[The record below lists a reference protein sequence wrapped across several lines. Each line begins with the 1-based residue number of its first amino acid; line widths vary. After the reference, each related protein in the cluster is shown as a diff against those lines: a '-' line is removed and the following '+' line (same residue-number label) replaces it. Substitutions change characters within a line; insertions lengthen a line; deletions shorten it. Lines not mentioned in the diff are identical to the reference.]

1 MTGLRIE
8 ASGTVLNFVRKT
20 FPAPPGAAPAAPAT
34 LPDVLG
40 KYEPD
45 AAGPV
50 GTIEI
55 KAEKGKLVSEVDNQ
69 PHMEFTV
76 GKQDEIVSSGLPAGV
91 TAKFTRD
98 KDAKVVGIKVEMDG
112 NALTFTRK
120 TFPKPPA
127 IEDPQARL
135 KAAVG
140 KYVSDTGGVPV
151 VTLALKDGKLVLQAE
166 GYPEIEV
173 AIGEKDVLAGKGL
186 PEGFVLTLQ
195 RDKDG
200 KVTGM
205 HAATPMGDADFKR
218 EAPAEE
224 KKPAVAEEDKVSA
237 RLKGATGTYKA
248 SIAAV
253 PEVKMFLKD
262 GKLYVQAEGYPEI
275 AVTIDDKD
283 RVTGDGLP
291 DGFEL
296 TLIRDKDGKVTGM
309 SATTPMGDIEF
320 TRTPAEEK
328 KPA

>member
-1 MTGLRIE
+1 
-8 ASGTVLNFVRKT
+8 
-20 FPAPPGAAPAAPAT
+20 
-34 LPDVLG
+34 
-40 KYEPD
+40 
-45 AAGPV
+45 
-50 GTIEI
+50 
-55 KAEKGKLVSEVDNQ
+55 AEKGKLISEVENQ
-69 PHMEFTV
+69 PLVEFTL
-76 GKQDEIVSSGLPAGV
+76 GKQDEIIGNNIPAGV

-127 IEDPQARL
+127 IEDPQAKL

-151 VTLALKDGKLVLQAE
+151 VNLTLRDGKLILQAE
-166 GYPEIEV
+166 GYPEMEV
-173 AIGEKDVLAGKGL
+173 TIGDKDILAGKGL

-205 HAATPMGDADFKR
+205 HAATPMGEAEFKR

-224 KKPAVAEEDKVSA
+224 KKPAVAEEDKALV

-248 SIAAV
+248 GVAAV
-253 PEVKMFLKD
+253 PEVKMFLKE
-262 GKLYVQAEGYPEI
+262 GKLYIQAEGYPEI

-283 RVTGDGLP
+283 RLSGNGLP

-309 SATTPMGDIEF
+309 SAATPMGDIEF